1 MCVCVCVCVW
11 IMAVWYGFDDAGSE
25 DQYLTIIYRYRY
37 MKINPHGKQ
46 NTPAERGGRER
57 GRERESERES
67 AEAQMASENTP
78 AIPYLTRRKT
88 LCTL

>member
-1 MCVCVCVCVW
+1 
-11 IMAVWYGFDDAGSE
+11 
-25 DQYLTIIYRYRY
+25 